1 MLAGPLNL
9 QAGSPLT
16 VMAKAERAKDML
28 DPRAYLKLLRA
39 NIKDVEIDAFKSK
52 DNEEILALYTDFF
65 SDVASS
71 TPRIKASTLKSAVML
86 CFDRVTAETAKD
98 FANKAS
104 QAYQYVI
111 SKSKSYVTGARLSTS
126 ARSVVQVYLRNKARW
141 EENQARGRS
150 RAVKLRSAKKKSG
163 ATTAKAE
170 LIASTARKNVA
181 VKEES
186 PAEALDPSPMTTP
199 PPRRRLFSDSPPQLP
214 FKRRSTPDSPV
225 TVSFRSMSP
234 IPWSLQKLA
243 EASPA
248 ASDITAL
255 ASPVLRKPAAGSQ
268 ANVRRPAAAQSMK
281 QSVLRRPGAAETAGQ
296 IVLRK
301 PAAAILKRPAAEP
314 DAAVAKKPAAATRA
328 SRGPRKFGI
337 FSEEEITDRE
347 NRGLPREI
355 QQQYSQGCSKCRR
368 RRGCTDAC
376 WKSRGYLLE
385 KILLGKDEARP
396 VLTEKVVADL
406 RGKSLSVKRFETRRN
421 VCARTL
427 ETAARVLFSL

>member
-163 ATTAKAE
+163 ARTAKAKSSRSARVKSAAKAESSRATSVKVESPQPRARLYKLWKGSKAAAE

-214 FKRRSTPDSPV
+214 FKRRSTADSPV

-248 ASDITAL
+248 ASDITGL

-328 SRGPRKFGI
+328 SRGPRTFGI

-385 KILLGKDEARP
+385 
-396 VLTEKVVADL
+396 
-406 RGKSLSVKRFETRRN
+406 
-421 VCARTL
+421 
-427 ETAARVLFSL
+427 

>member
-39 NIKDVEIDAFKSK
+39 NIKDVEIDAIKSK

-98 FANKAS
+98 FAAKAS

-163 ATTAKAE
+163 ARTAKAESSRSAHVKSAAKAESSRATSVKVESPQPRARLYKLWKGSKAAAE

-248 ASDITAL
+248 ASDITGL

-314 DAAVAKKPAAATRA
+314 DAAVAKKPAAATRDLG
-328 SRGPRKFGI
+328 SLGFFPRK
-337 FSEEEITDRE
+337 R
-347 NRGLPREI
+347 
-355 QQQYSQGCSKCRR
+355 
-368 RRGCTDAC
+368 
-376 WKSRGYLLE
+376 SR
-385 KILLGKDEARP
+385 
-396 VLTEKVVADL
+396 TE
-406 RGKSLSVKRFETRRN
+406 R
-421 VCARTL
+421 
-427 ETAARVLFSL
+427 TAACLERFSSSIARAVASAGDDADVQMRAGNPVATC